1 VAKNAHPQATIDW
14 ASAEVR
20 GGDLTVALEGE
31 PNAAWGERVQAIVE
45 RLDRPASGWGAV
57 KVGKAKVRV
66 EAIAAGAE
74 EDLRHLL
81 DGAVQQANADFAPEG
96 EAGDDDERSEADSAM
111 TEAFRSFSAEPPEG
125 REQD

>member
-14 ASAEVR
+14 ASAEVS

-81 DGAVQQANADFAPEG
+81 DGAVQQANADFAPE
-96 EAGDDDERSEADSAM
+96 ADDDEGEASEADAAM
-111 TEAFRSFSAEPPEG
+111 TETFRSFAGEAPDYDEP
-125 REQD
+125 

>member
-1 VAKNAHPQATIDW
+1 MAKNAHPQATIDW
-14 ASAEVR
+14 ASAEVK

-31 PNAAWGERVQAIVE
+31 PTAAWGERVQAIVE

-81 DGAVQQANADFAPEG
+81 DGAVQQANADFAPEAEDDEG
-96 EAGDDDERSEADSAM
+96 EASEADATMTETFRSFAGEAPDDDER
-111 TEAFRSFSAEPPEG
+111 
-125 REQD
+125 

>member
-81 DGAVQQANADFAPEG
+81 DGAVQQANADFAPEADDDEG
-96 EAGDDDERSEADSAM
+96 EASEADAAMTERFRSFAGEAPDDDER
-111 TEAFRSFSAEPPEG
+111 
-125 REQD
+125 

>member
-81 DGAVQQANADFAPEG
+81 DGAVQQANADFAPEADDDEG
-96 EAGDDDERSEADSAM
+96 EASEADAAMTETFRSFAGDAPDDDER
-111 TEAFRSFSAEPPEG
+111 
-125 REQD
+125 

>member
-14 ASAEVR
+14 ASAEVN
-20 GGDLTVALEGE
+20 GGDLTVALDGE

-45 RLDRPASGWGAV
+45 RLDRPASAWGAV

-74 EDLRHLL
+74 KDLRHLL
-81 DGAVQQANADFAPEG
+81 DGAVQQANADFAPEVEDDEG
-96 EAGDDDERSEADSAM
+96 EASEADAAMTETFRSFAGEPPDDDER
-111 TEAFRSFSAEPPEG
+111 
-125 REQD
+125 